1 MYKIGRLQGFHRD
14 PANDGATQPANPD
27 HAYDFEAV
35 SAAGFADQIGSD
47 NWTAGGGG
55 FTASPGK
62 DGNALF
68 ANSSASYLYIAKTHP
83 TDLSICGW
91 GEFPQG
97 YGEGEQFRI
106 TASGGGSIDTI
117 TVQID
122 DGQIVFF
129 TEINTAGTPVSQSHA
144 IDVPEGW
151 VFWGLALDDGTSML
165 CYANGAQHTFNSDIP
180 AIAAKTGTV
189 WLNIGSNINPQPGI
203 NIGIDHQMHW
213 DGTVLTKSNFDWL
226 YNGSYGRFYPF

>member
-27 HAYDFEAV
+27 HAYDFEV
-35 SAAGFADQIGSD
+35 GFGATINDQIGSD
-47 NWTAGGGG
+47 NFFAGGGG
-55 FTASPGK
+55 FDVGTGK
-62 DGNALF
+62 DGNAIF
-68 ANSSASYLYIAKTHP
+68 ANSPSIYLYQSKTHP

-91 GEFPQG
+91 GKFPTG

-106 TASGGGSIDTI
+106 TASGGGIIDTI

-129 TEINTAGTPVSQSHA
+129 TEISTGGSPVNQSHA

-165 CYANGAQHTFNSDIP
+165 CYANGQEHTFSSDVP
-180 AIAAKTGTV
+180 AIAAKTGSY
-189 WLNIGSNINPQPGI
+189 WINIGSNINALPGI
-203 NIGIDHQMHW
+203 TNGIDHQMHW